1 MISKM
6 LLLMGAGVL
15 LGGFALPAGAEEPI
29 KIGALYNLTG
39 DMAPI
44 DAPALKGVR
53 LKAKLLNQ
61 AGGLLQHRPVEVVA
75 IDTQT
80 DLKAATA
87 GSRKV
92 LSQGGVAG
100 IGYGDTDYVLA
111 TAPLFQERGVPF
123 LTSGA
128 TLPDL
133 PSRVGSCLFMA
144 AFGDDAQAAA
154 LAAFSYERLKAR
166 SAVIWTDQT
175 MDFAKAL
182 AKFFRQSF
190 SLAGGK
196 IIREESFSSPKDF
209 PFLIAKFQAASVKPD
224 LIFVAAGPEA
234 AALAVKHLREAA
246 ITVPIAGGDSFDSDA
261 LISVPGVK
269 LAHDLYFAT
278 HSFRGQT
285 RPEVQSFIEAYRQE
299 YGHPPENAFA
309 ALGFDA
315 MGLIAAAI
323 QRAGSAVSPSI
334 TQALAQTRNYHG
346 VTGNISYTRPAQA
359 PAKPVS
365 IIGVQQGRFQPL
377 WSWPP
382 EEGKNEK

>member
-1 MISKM
+1 MITKM
-6 LLLMGAGVL
+6 LLLMGVWLA
-15 LGGFALPAGAEEPI
+15 GFALPAGAAEPI

-39 DMAPI
+39 DMAAI
-44 DAPALKGVR
+44 DGPAMNGVR

-61 AGGLLQHRPVEVVA
+61 AGGLLHHQMLEVVGL
-75 IDTQT
+75 DTRT
-80 DLKAATA
+80 DLKTATA
-87 GSRKV
+87 AARKV
-92 LSQGGVAG
+92 LSQGVVAG

-111 TAPLFQERGVPF
+111 TAPLFQDRGVPF
-123 LTSGA
+123 VTSGA

-133 PSRVGSCLFMA
+133 PARVGSCLFMA

-154 LAAFSYERLKAR
+154 MAAFSHERLQAR

-175 MDFAKAL
+175 MDFSRAL

-190 SLAGGK
+190 SLAGGE
-196 IIREESFSSPKDF
+196 IIQEDFFSTAKDF
-209 PFLIAKFQAASVKPD
+209 PGLIAKFRAARVLPD
-224 LIFVAAGPEA
+224 LIFIAAGPET
-234 AALAVKHLREAA
+234 AALAVKQLREAA
-246 ITVPIAGGDSFDSDA
+246 ITIPIAGGDSFDSDA
-261 LISVPGVK
+261 LISVPGAK

-285 RPEVQSFIEAYRQE
+285 RPEVRSFIEAYRKE

-315 MGLIAAAI
+315 MGLIAAAL
-323 QRAGSAVSPSI
+323 QRAGNALSPAI
-334 TQALAQTRNYHG
+334 TAALAQTRNYPG
-346 VTGNISYTRPAQA
+346 VTGNISFTRPAQA
-359 PAKPVS
+359 PAKPVA